1 MHSCNSLL
9 YPHPESKLNSLG
21 RSEAK
26 RCHNGVRLLF
36 GIRLLDTIFIVGEMS
51 YKLNWPISEYHR
63 GDWYEGG
70 CRTTVFAGQ
79 NNNNNNNDDSK
90 KKCNISL
97 IFLKG
102 LRGIR
107 LDLFIC
113 LTF

>member
-1 MHSCNSLL
+1 VHSCNSLL

-51 YKLNWPISEYHR
+51 YKLNWPISKYHR
-63 GDWYEGG
+63 GDWYEGS

-79 NNNNNNNDDSK
+79 NNNNNNNNNDDGK
-90 KKCNISL
+90 KNV
-97 IFLKG
+97 IFSSY
-102 LRGIR
+102 
-107 LDLFIC
+107 F
-113 LTF
+113 

>member
-1 MHSCNSLL
+1 ML

-26 RCHNGVRLLF
+26 WCHNGVRLLF

-63 GDWYEGG
+63 GDWYEGS

-79 NNNNNNNDDSK
+79 NNNNNNDDGK
-90 KKCNISL
+90 KNV
-97 IFLKG
+97 IFPSY
-102 LRGIR
+102 
-107 LDLFIC
+107 F
-113 LTF
+113 